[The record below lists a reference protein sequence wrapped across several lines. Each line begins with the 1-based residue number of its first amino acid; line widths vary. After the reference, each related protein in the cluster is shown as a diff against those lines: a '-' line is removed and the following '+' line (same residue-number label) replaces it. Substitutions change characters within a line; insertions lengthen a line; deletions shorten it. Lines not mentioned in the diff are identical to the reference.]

1 MARPTKVGLDYFPL
15 DVDIEDD
22 DKFGL
27 VVATHGILGI
37 GIVVRLLMKIYKK
50 SYFYKWEEREQLRFP
65 DNTGVDINQVNEVI
79 NTCLKWGFFDRNMFE
94 KYNILTSHGIQIR
107 YLEAAKRRKEVEIYT
122 EYCLLSKKEIY
133 ECDNIVIVNLNIDN
147 DPIYLQSKVEES
159 KLEDSKV
166 ENSKVENS
174 KVENSKEDLEI
185 TKIYNHYLSK
195 NVINH
200 KKLTNEIKN
209 EVRARLKD
217 YSVDELIKAIDNY
230 SLVFFSNL
238 HYFDHKY
245 PLVDLMREK
254 SISKFLDEADPIN
267 NFKDK
272 NKEKKGV
279 VLNGERADELDEEYN
294 FDRECSLGF

>member
-1 MARPTKVGLDYFPL
+1 MARPTKVGLEYFPL
-15 DVDIEDD
+15 DVDIEHD

-37 GIVVRLLMKIYKK
+37 GIVVRLLIKIYKK

-107 YLEAAKRRKEVEIYT
+107 YLEAVKRRKEVEVYK
-122 EYCLLSKKEIY
+122 EYCLLSKKEIN
-133 ECDNIVIVNLNIDN
+133 ECDNIVIVNLNFDN
-147 DPIYLQSKVEES
+147 DTIYLQSKVEES
-159 KLEDSKV
+159 KLEDSEV
-166 ENSKVENS
+166 EDSEV
-174 KVENSKEDLEI
+174 DLESNKI
-185 TKIYNHYLSK
+185 NKIYNHYLSK

-245 PLVDLMREK
+245 PLGDLMREK
-254 SISKFLDEADPIN
+254 SISKFLDESDPIN

-279 VLNGERADELDEEYN
+279 VPNGERADELDAEYN